1 MAVQQPRTVQVQAT
15 LEVLVT
21 RNARGDLTDGV
32 HDRLRKVAVVDT
44 VETVEIHGLTPGLN
58 DLRVEASADL
68 RLSSDTPD
76 ADADDATLE
85 ALLQEGF
92 GVAAADV
99 SRHD

>member
-1 MAVQQPRTVQVQAT
+1 MAVQQSRSVQVRAT

-68 RLSSDTPD
+68 RLSPDTP
-76 ADADDATLE
+76 DADDATLE
-85 ALLQEGF
+85 ALLEEGF

>member
-1 MAVQQPRTVQVQAT
+1 MAVQQPRTVQVHAT

-68 RLSSDTPD
+68 RLSPDTP
-76 ADADDATLE
+76 DADDATLE
-85 ALLQEGF
+85 ALLEEGF